1 MMRNLIVAAATL
13 LALGASAAAS
23 DELRPKLKAEATVTG
38 GIVHIGDLV
47 ENAGIVAKVP
57 IFRAPDLGSTGMV
70 SAEAVAEAVRAYAL
84 IGLDTGDVSEVV
96 VTRASRTIPAKD
108 IEERVAQALSEQ
120 YALGPRKDI
129 AVTFDRELRAI
140 QVEPTT
146 KGAPRVASLNY
157 DSHSGRFDVTLDM
170 PTGAATRG
178 TLRLTGRAAATAEV
192 VTLARAIERGEVLKA
207 ADVVVERRPRAE
219 VARDMITNP
228 DQALGF
234 AARNPHAAG
243 PAAARRRPDAAG
255 AGAAQR
261 DGDAGLSGARHHAH
275 GARQGDRGRRRR
287 RRDLG
292 AQRTIQAHGARRGG
306 RSRPRHRQ
314 HRFAAAR
321 RQPAAAALKRNLVR
335 QILCGKRNVVLWSI
349 AEM

>member
-13 LALGASAAAS
+13 LALGASAAAA

-47 ENAGIVAKVP
+47 DNAGIVAKVP

-96 VTRASRTIPAKD
+96 VTRASRAIPAKD

-140 QVEPTT
+140 QVEPAA

-178 TLRLTGRAAATAEV
+178 TLRLAGRAAVTAEF

-219 VARDMITNP
+219 VTRDMITNP
-228 DQALGF
+228 DQAVGF
-234 AARNPHAAG
+234 AARSPMQPGRPLRAADLMRPELVQRNETVTLVYQVPGITLTVRGKATEGGAEGDVISVLNEQSKRTVQGVVAG
-243 PAAARRRPDAAG
+243 PGRVIVSTGSPRLAANLPPRR
-255 AGAAQR
+255 
-261 DGDAGLSGARHHAH
+261 
-275 GARQGDRGRRRR
+275 
-287 RRDLG
+287 
-292 AQRTIQAHGARRGG
+292 
-306 RSRPRHRQ
+306 
-314 HRFAAAR
+314 
-321 RQPAAAALKRNLVR
+321 
-335 QILCGKRNVVLWSI
+335 
-349 AEM
+349 